1 MRISDVGS
9 CCIAQKV
16 TFGVKIDSQ
25 LLSGKLSFEMDRT
38 SSAKVSF
45 SATVSTVEV
54 TDDDFS
60 SSEESFREIV
70 TTSEAESFSSS
81 DEEDAE
87 RVEMIFERAYTCSP
101 SMFSRP
107 SPLAPA
113 ERSSLLL
120 LDKDLL
126 NDGEMSEGV
135 CVCV

>member
-1 MRISDVGS
+1 M
-9 CCIAQKV
+9 
-16 TFGVKIDSQ
+16 
-25 LLSGKLSFEMDRT
+25 
-38 SSAKVSF
+38 
-45 SATVSTVEV
+45 

-60 SSEESFREIV
+60 SSKESFLKIV

-101 SMFSRP
+101 SLFSRP
-107 SPLAPA
+107 SPLTSA
-113 ERSSLLL
+113 EISSLLL

-135 CVCV
+135 CVCVCV